1 MNKRLTARNLI
12 FLVFISTQYYYM
24 VSEVKELGGEELL
37 KQFECSHHAFTTR
50 YLGWKMP
57 ETKMDAM
64 LKHTWLVQLVKLS
77 QILWLNYT

>member
-1 MNKRLTARNLI
+1 
-12 FLVFISTQYYYM
+12 M

-37 KQFECSHHAFTTR
+37 KQFECGHHAFTR
-50 YLGWKMP
+50 YLGWKEMP

-77 QILWLNYT
+77 QVLWLNYT